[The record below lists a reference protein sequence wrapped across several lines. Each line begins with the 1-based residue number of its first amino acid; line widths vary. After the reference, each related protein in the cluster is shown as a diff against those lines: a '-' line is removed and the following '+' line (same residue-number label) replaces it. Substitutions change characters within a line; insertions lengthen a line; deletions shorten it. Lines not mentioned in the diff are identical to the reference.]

1 MKTGKRI
8 LCLLMLVALLSSLL
22 TAEAVA
28 EEPAL
33 PLTWEEY
40 IALNG
45 ITDWNWNDA
54 ADAIEQVARYAV
66 ELYEQGDLD
75 NAYTYAKA
83 TYWGY
88 YETTGF
94 ERNTMTRIAGRVS
107 QVELAFTNLRKAIKK
122 DNGLEAVQQRADELV
137 EMLHTDAMILSPEGA
152 ASGAAAA
159 ETAAEAAG
167 GTGLDLAAIFAD
179 GNIPLTWEEYIA
191 AVGAENWNWNDA
203 ADAIELVAK
212 RAVELYEQGDLDN
225 AYTYAKATYWGY
237 YETTGF
243 ERNTMTRIAG
253 RVSQVELAFTNLR
266 KAIKKDNGLEAVQ
279 QRADELVEMLH
290 TDAMILSPEGAL
302 LTAAGTAAPASD
314 VSGLS
319 DVERIEAAADRIEA
333 AADRI
338 EAALAGGSTTTKSG
352 GSGAGAVIFAGA
364 FGIILREGLEA
375 ILIVGAIVAYLIK
388 SGNKK
393 GVVPV
398 YIGSALGVVC
408 SFIMAAILNNL
419 LAKSAEYHMSQ
430 EIIEGVA
437 ALTAVVVL
445 FWVSNWMVSKSES
458 AAWTNYIESKVS
470 SGSSKGSNFALAFTA
485 WLAVFR
491 EGAEV
496 ILFYQPM
503 LKEDRPDMVWAG
515 FWVGVAALVVVFFLI
530 RFVSVKLPLKPFFL
544 GTSILMAI
552 MSISFLGAGIKE
564 LMEGGVFDSVD
575 WALTSPSW
583 LSWIPYNDTMDV
595 LGLYPLIGTV
605 VPQLILLAITIVTF
619 VIAIRKNNRLAKEA
633 QEKPTEA

>member
-8 LCLLMLVALLSSLL
+8 LCMLLLVAALTSLF
-22 TAEAVA
+22 TVEAWA
-28 EEPAL
+28 DDADI

-40 IALNG
+40 IAANG
-45 ITDWNWNDA
+45 ITEWNWNDA
-54 ADAIEQVARYAV
+54 ADAIEAVARHAV
-66 ELYEQGDLD
+66 ELYEAGELD
-75 NAYTYAKA
+75 AAYTYAKA

-122 DNGLEAVQQRADELV
+122 DNGLETVQQRADELV
-137 EMLHTDAMILSPEGA
+137 EMLHTDAL
-152 ASGAAAA
+152 
-159 ETAAEAAG
+159 
-167 GTGLDLAAIFAD
+167 
-179 GNIPLTWEEYIA
+179 
-191 AVGAENWNWNDA
+191 
-203 ADAIELVAK
+203 
-212 RAVELYEQGDLDN
+212 
-225 AYTYAKATYWGY
+225 
-237 YETTGF
+237 
-243 ERNTMTRIAG
+243 
-253 RVSQVELAFTNLR
+253 
-266 KAIKKDNGLEAVQ
+266 
-279 QRADELVEMLH
+279 
-290 TDAMILSPEGAL
+290 ILSPEGAL
-302 LTAAGTAAPASD
+302 LTGSAGTAATGGDAA
-314 VSGLS
+314 GLS
-319 DVERIEAAADRIEA
+319 ELERIEAAADRIEA

-338 EAALAGGSTTTKSG
+338 EAALAGSGTAEEGKSTS
-352 GSGAGAVIFAGA
+352 SGAGAAIFAGA
-364 FGIILREGLEA
+364 FAIILREGLEA

-393 GVVPV
+393 GVIPV

-408 SFIMAAILNNL
+408 SFIMAAILNYL
-419 LAKSAEYHMSQ
+419 LSKSAEYHMSQ

-458 AAWTNYIESKVS
+458 AAWTGYIEGKVS
-470 SGSSKGSNFALAFTA
+470 AGSSKGSNFALAFTA

-503 LKEDRPDMVWAG
+503 LAEDRPDMVWAG
-515 FWVGVAALVVVFFLI
+515 FWVGVAALVVVFILI
-530 RFVSVKLPLKPFFL
+530 RFVSIKLPLKPFFL

-575 WALTSPSW
+575 WALTNPSW

-595 LGLYPLIGTV
+595 LGIYPLLGTIL
-605 VPQLILLAITIVTF
+605 PQLILLVITVVTF
-619 VIAIRKNNRLAKEA
+619 TIAIRRNNRLAAAAEKEA
-633 QEKPTEA
+633 E

>member
-1 MKTGKRI
+1 MKKLKRL
-8 LCLLMLVALLSSLL
+8 LCMVLLVAALASLF
-22 TAEAVA
+22 TVEAAA
-28 EEPAL
+28 EETAI

-40 IALNG
+40 IAANG

-54 ADAIEQVARYAV
+54 ADAIELVARHAV
-66 ELYEQGDLD
+66 ELYEAGDLD

-122 DNGLEAVQQRADELV
+122 DNGLETVQQRADEL
-137 EMLHTDAMILSPEGA
+137 I
-152 ASGAAAA
+152 
-159 ETAAEAAG
+159 
-167 GTGLDLAAIFAD
+167 
-179 GNIPLTWEEYIA
+179 
-191 AVGAENWNWNDA
+191 
-203 ADAIELVAK
+203 
-212 RAVELYEQGDLDN
+212 
-225 AYTYAKATYWGY
+225 
-237 YETTGF
+237 
-243 ERNTMTRIAG
+243 
-253 RVSQVELAFTNLR
+253 
-266 KAIKKDNGLEAVQ
+266 
-279 QRADELVEMLH
+279 EMLH

-302 LTAAGTAAPASD
+302 LTASSGTAAPAD
-314 VSGLS
+314 ASGLS

-338 EAALAGGSTTTKSG
+338 EAAMAGGNGTTSAKSAS
-352 GSGAGAVIFAGA
+352 SGAGAVIFAGA

-393 GVVPV
+393 GVIPV

-470 SGSSKGSNFALAFTA
+470 TGSSKGSNFALAFTA

-544 GTSILMAI
+544 GTSVLMAI

-564 LMEGGVFDSVD
+564 LMEGGVFDNVD
-575 WALTSPSW
+575 WALSSPSW

-605 VPQLILLAITIVTF
+605 LPQLILLVITVVTF
-619 VIAIRKNNRLAKEA
+619 TIAIRRNNKLARA
-633 QEKPTEA
+633 AAEKPAEA

>member
-1 MKTGKRI
+1 MSKLKRL
-8 LCLLMLVALLSSLL
+8 LCLALAVLALMSCAAMPAW
-22 TAEAVA
+22 AEG
-28 EEPAL
+28 EEI

-40 IALNG
+40 IAANA

-54 ADAIEQVARYAV
+54 ADAIELVARHAA
-66 ELYEQGDLD
+66 ELYEQGDLE

-122 DNGLEAVQQRADELV
+122 DNGVDAVNQQAQELID
-137 EMLHTDAMILSPEGA
+137 MLHTDAMILSPEGNAKA
-152 ASGAAAA
+152 ANDTAAAA
-159 ETAAEAAG
+159 NDTA
-167 GTGLDLAAIFAD
+167 
-179 GNIPLTWEEYIA
+179 
-191 AVGAENWNWNDA
+191 
-203 ADAIELVAK
+203 
-212 RAVELYEQGDLDN
+212 
-225 AYTYAKATYWGY
+225 
-237 YETTGF
+237 
-243 ERNTMTRIAG
+243 
-253 RVSQVELAFTNLR
+253 
-266 KAIKKDNGLEAVQ
+266 
-279 QRADELVEMLH
+279 
-290 TDAMILSPEGAL
+290 
-302 LTAAGTAAPASD
+302 
-314 VSGLS
+314 GLS
-319 DVERIEAAADRIEA
+319 EIERIEAAADRIEA

-338 EAALAGGSTTTKSG
+338 EAALSGDSTATKSS

-375 ILIVGAIVAYLIK
+375 ILIVGAIVAYLVK
-388 SGNKK
+388 SGNRK

-430 EIIEGVA
+430 EIIEGIA

-458 AAWTNYIESKVS
+458 AAWTSYIESKVS
-470 SGSSKGSNFALAFTA
+470 SGSSRGSSFALAFTA

-564 LMEGGVFDSVD
+564 LMEGGVFDNVD

-583 LSWIPYNDTMDV
+583 LSWIPYNDTMDI
-595 LGLYPLIGTV
+595 LGVYPLLGTV
-605 VPQLILLAITIVTF
+605 IPQLILLAITIVTF
-619 VIAIRKNNRLAKEA
+619 VIAIRRNNKLAAKARAENA
-633 QEKPTEA
+633 